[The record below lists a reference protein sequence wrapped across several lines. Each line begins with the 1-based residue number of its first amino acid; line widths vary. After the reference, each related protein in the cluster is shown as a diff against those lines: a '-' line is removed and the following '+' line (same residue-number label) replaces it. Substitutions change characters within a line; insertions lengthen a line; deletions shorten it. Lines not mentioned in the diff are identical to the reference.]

1 MSLALIVLV
10 SFIVF
15 GRAIFGEFLFDDPA
29 IWDMT
34 EPADRNAPREEWKA
48 GGGAAGV
55 FRLPNN
61 GRFRGFCR
69 QPRAMTG
76 LTYYW
81 TWRAFRFRPF
91 GWHLFNLLA
100 HAVNI
105 CLVYILAGFILNNE
119 RALIAAWIFGVH
131 PHQAASV
138 CYVSGRAAILAT
150 LFTLCAFVL
159 ILQGGFLCLFLAAL
173 SAFLAVKS
181 KQDAPVYWLFF
192 PVLWL
197 YSR

>member
-34 EPADRNAPREEWKA
+34 EPADMNAPRSEWKA
-48 GGGAAGV
+48 GGGVTGV
-55 FRLPNN
+55 WRLPSSF
-61 GRFRGFCR
+61 FRGFLL
-69 QPRAMTG
+69 QPRALTNM
-76 LTYYW
+76 TYYW
-81 TWRAFRFRPF
+81 TWCVFRFRPF

-150 LFTLCAFVL
+150 LFTLCSFIL
-159 ILQGGFLCLFLAAL
+159 IFQGGLWCYSLAVLA
-173 SAFLAVKS
+173 AFLAGKS
-181 KQDAPVYWLFF
+181 KQDAVLYFLLF

-197 YSR
+197 FSL